1 MRRPRANAALA
12 GVGALFLGLSAC
24 QSGAIG
30 TMHGR
35 TVAGPEPSATHPA
48 ISSEVVR
55 VEQEDVR
62 STAGVAEV
70 TRPGRAYVT
79 QNEVHGEVEA
89 TAAAPSQARVST
101 GAPSMQ

>member
-1 MRRPRANAALA
+1 MSLA

-35 TVAGPEPSATHPA
+35 TVAGPEPSATHSA

-55 VEQEDVR
+55 VEQEEVR
-62 STAGVAEV
+62 STAGIAEV

-79 QNEVHGEVEA
+79 QNEIHPDVDA
-89 TAAAPSQARVST
+89 TAAVPSQARVST
-101 GAPSMQ
+101 GASTMQ